1 MSLTFHQRWSCVGL
15 LQQNTWLA
23 CLCPSPPPEHLLRS
37 LFHTPGLKPWWW
49 PWPSP
54 LSPAYDPSDRPQ
66 FLTEGCGRQTASCSW
81 SGSKYR
87 VNHHS
92 SLGLC
97 RRQPERWSDR
107 LLDRTPHPQPSSV
120 GVWQWHGSHGHGP
133 SIHSTGGV
141 AGRTTPQCT
150 HCCCLQIL
158 SALRSVAARDDKGK
172 MGTYLYQTNLNLVY
186 SLMHYTRRANAQT
199 IHICHTYRTYSQS
212 SPLHNQP
219 SWTFELLHAA
229 LQQNDCKSSTFPHN
243 SVTVSEHQGHSN
255 WNQTVEFSSV

>member
-1 MSLTFHQRWSCVGL
+1 MSTLINTASFSMIGLTIWLTFHRRWSCVGL

-23 CLCPSPPPEHLLRS
+23 CLCPSPPPEHLPRS

-87 VNHHS
+87 VSHHS

-107 LLDRTPHPQPSSV
+107 LLDRTPHPQPSSA

-158 SALRSVAARDDKGK
+158 SALQSVAARDVKRSEKTHFFTPQCQKGLFIDEQQQQIW
-172 MGTYLYQTNLNLVY
+172 MYFLTYN
-186 SLMHYTRRANAQT
+186 
-199 IHICHTYRTYSQS
+199 
-212 SPLHNQP
+212 
-219 SWTFELLHAA
+219 
-229 LQQNDCKSSTFPHN
+229 
-243 SVTVSEHQGHSN
+243 
-255 WNQTVEFSSV
+255 FSF